1 MSRSE
6 AHWASMLSKLRATQG
21 DSCERATTQ
30 RPTSEIN
37 RAHTYQSQKELQPH
51 HDTHQS
57 IALRWL
63 SRTISMARSMLLPAA
78 GAEPQ

>member
-6 AHWASMLSKLRATQG
+6 AHWASMLSK
-21 DSCERATTQ
+21 
-30 RPTSEIN
+30 
-37 RAHTYQSQKELQPH
+37 
-51 HDTHQS
+51 QS